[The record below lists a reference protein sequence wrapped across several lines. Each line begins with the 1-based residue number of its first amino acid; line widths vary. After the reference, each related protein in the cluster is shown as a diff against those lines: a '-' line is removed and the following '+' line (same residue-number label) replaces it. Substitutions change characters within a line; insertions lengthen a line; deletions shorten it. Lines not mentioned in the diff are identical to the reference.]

1 MAAVAVAQGCMSH
14 ICIAEGSVQ
23 RFGQLMS
30 LSEEA
35 GEEIMHMLQA
45 GNPATMERQDSEQ
58 RHQITFKVCISGTG
72 LHLVQQEGIYRP

>member
-1 MAAVAVAQGCMSH
+1 MAAAVAAQRCMSH
-14 ICIAEGSVQ
+14 VCIAEGSVQ
-23 RFGQLMS
+23 HFGQLMS

-35 GEEIMHMLQA
+35 GDEIMCMLQA

-58 RHQITFKVCISGTG
+58 RHQTTFKLCTSGTG